1 MRFPN
6 AWALVAR
13 ENVALKWA
21 TTSLALVCV
30 ALATILA
37 FEASTPPVV
46 IERGCISRELKSAQ
60 VAATA
65 AEVEAFVKEALSQR
79 FDSDSTASPAF
90 LSLDE
95 LAARERD
102 VRELENRKM
111 RQRVLV
117 NAVKRDGDHALVD
130 ADRLIS
136 VGAIRSAL
144 VFPLALTLGSVS
156 RTEANPYGLVLIRV
170 EPKKSEGTE
179 GAARGEGGGK

>member
-6 AWALVAR
+6 AWASIAR
-13 ENVALKWA
+13 ENVALKWG
-21 TTSLALVCV
+21 VV
-30 ALATILA
+30 ALSLVAVTLGTVLA
-37 FEASTPPVV
+37 FAASAPPIV
-46 IERGCISRELKSAQ
+46 IERGCVSRELKGSPPAQ
-60 VAATA
+60 SE
-65 AEVEAFVKEALSQR
+65 AEIETFVRESLSQR
-79 FDSDSTASPAF
+79 FDSEAVASSAY

-117 NAVKRDGDHALVD
+117 NTVKLDGNHVTVD

-144 VFPLALTLGSVS
+144 VFPLVLTLGTVP
-156 RTEANPYGLVLIRV
+156 RTEANPYGLVLIQV
-170 EPKKSEGTE
+170 ESK
-179 GAARGEGGGK
+179 AADDSANTQKGGN